1 MRPSILQDSAS
12 SDRWLAGLPPLAPSD
27 RHDEVTMLILAADIG
42 GSRAHLF
49 SRHGRGRRERPLSGA
64 GSAFLVGRLIAQ
76 AG

>member
-1 MRPSILQDSAS
+1 
-12 SDRWLAGLPPLAPSD
+12 
-27 RHDEVTMLILAADIG
+27 MLILAADIG